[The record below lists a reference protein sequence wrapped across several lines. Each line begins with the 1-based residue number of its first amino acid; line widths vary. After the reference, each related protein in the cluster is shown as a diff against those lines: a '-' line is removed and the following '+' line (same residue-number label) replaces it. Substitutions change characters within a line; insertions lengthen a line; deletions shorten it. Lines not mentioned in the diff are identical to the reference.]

1 MRTSDHLFG
10 QSVVPVLNTGR
21 HMVAD
26 ETIARFLTTSAYY
39 LKLSAERLE
48 QIKKQKLKASN

>member
-1 MRTSDHLFG
+1 MRTSDHLSE
-10 QSVVPVLNTGR
+10 QLVVPVLNTVR
-21 HMVAD
+21 HVVVD